1 MRIKPDS
8 SLDEVWKASAP
19 SSSSPPPAETVEQM
33 HEAVIVG
40 LMRDNGLSREEAE
53 EAAENFF

>member
-1 MRIKPDS
+1 MRIKPDG
-8 SLDEVWKASAP
+8 SLDLDWRGRDNQ
-19 SSSSPPPAETVEQM
+19 PPPIKTVDQM

-40 LMRDNGLSREEAE
+40 LMRDNGLSREQAE